1 MESGE
6 GLSGSGEGRPGGMRG
21 ARLRPLTGK
30 FEMRNRQL
38 CFSRAFVF
46 SSLKRGNDARS
57 PKLMT
62 GRCRRR

>member
-1 MESGE
+1 MESVE
-6 GLSGSGEGRPGGMRG
+6 G
-21 ARLRPLTGK
+21 LRPLTGK
-30 FEMRNRQL
+30 FEMRNGQL